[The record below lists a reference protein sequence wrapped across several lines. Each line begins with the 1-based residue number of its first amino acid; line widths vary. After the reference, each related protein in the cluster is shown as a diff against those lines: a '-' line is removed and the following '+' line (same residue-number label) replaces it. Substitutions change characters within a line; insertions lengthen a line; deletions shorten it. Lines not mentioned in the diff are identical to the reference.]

1 MTKKLVV
8 DKKVFALRLKDLMDE
23 FNETVYSIAEVVH
36 LTAPTISRYLSAE
49 MAAKITTIE
58 VLARHFNVN
67 PVWLM
72 GGSVPRGLE
81 EEEKQHPTTIAAH
94 LPEGVELTEEEQQ
107 QLDDYIQFILSRRKD

>member
-8 DKKVFALRLKDLMDE
+8 DKKVFALRLKDLMEE

-36 LTAPTISRYLSAE
+36 LTAPTISRYLGAE

-58 VLARHFNVN
+58 VLARYFNVN

-72 GGSVPRGLE
+72 GGSVPRE
-81 EEEKQHPTTIAAH
+81 IEEEKKHPNTIAAH
-94 LPEGVELTEEEQQ
+94 LPEGVSLTEEEQES
-107 QLDDYIQFILSRRKD
+107 LDEYIKFLLSRREK